1 VIVAISKSYENVVKE
16 LHKYYRAW
24 LKKKVDIV
32 KKKFDGKQMVVV
44 TASFST
50 DELKEGKKFREIKW

>member
-24 LKKKVDIV
+24 LKK
-32 KKKFDGKQMVVV
+32 FDGKQIVVV